1 MRATLPVS
9 RNEGTRNELADDG
22 TRSPG
27 EPAGRRSG
35 RKSTA
40 ATGSRS
46 PSSASTS
53 SPQATGDH
61 QWIHVD
67 PERAARES
75 PWQATIAHGYLT
87 LSLYPLL
94 RGLVDSATPLFPG
107 VTRVINYGLDKL
119 RFPNAVKVGSR
130 VRARC
135 VLLKVE
141 EVAGGL
147 QLTEQYTVEIE
158 GEAKPACVAEA
169 IMRAYF

>member
-1 MRATLPVS
+1 MNS
-9 RNEGTRNELADDG
+9 Q
-22 TRSPG
+22 
-27 EPAGRRSG
+27 
-35 RKSTA
+35 TA
-40 ATGSRS
+40 AREVL
-46 PSSASTS
+46 ASLQARVGQEIHCSDWLEVTQQRVNEFA
-53 SPQATGDH
+53 QATGDH

-67 PERAARES
+67 PVRAARES

-119 RFPNAVKVGSR
+119 RFPNAVKVGSK

-147 QLTEQYTVEIE
+147 QLTEQYTVEIA